1 MYYIKYS
8 GMEENKEMTRM
19 EKYADYRQQIL
30 SQDAL
35 LFSID
40 EKAKILKQYQ
50 TKINNIS
57 PLILNN
63 LQNELSVISLVSVNN
78 VDLKKFSDLKKFN
91 NLLDKDVK
99 NDLSKRINDFLN
111 TYSNNLIIDTKSNLI
126 SDKWLEHDKN
136 YLLLNEIKSKINNCK
151 NQLVD
156 FQGVSKAKL
165 NKLNDIIENVNS
177 GKDDIKQ
184 YTIESSNVEPTNN
197 FFKRSYFIVVFS
209 IIFLMLLIV
218 ILNVFVITS
227 WAK

>member
-8 GMEENKEMTRM
+8 GMENNKETTRM

-57 PLILNN
+57 PSILNN
-63 LQNELSVISLVSVNN
+63 LQNELNIISLVSVNN

-91 NLLDKDVK
+91 NLLDRDVK
-99 NDLSKRINDFLN
+99 NDLSKRINDFLH
-111 TYSNNLIIDTKSNLI
+111 TYSNNSIIDTKSNLI

-136 YLLLNEIKSKINNCK
+136 YLLLNEIKSQINHCK

-156 FQGVSKAKL
+156 FPSVSKAKL
-165 NKLNDIIENVNS
+165 NKLNDIIENANS
-177 GKDDIKQ
+177 DKDDIKQ
-184 YTIESSNVEPTNN
+184 YTIEPSVVEPKNN
-197 FFKRSYFIVVFS
+197 FFKRSYFVVVFS

-218 ILNVFVITS
+218 ILNIFVITS
-227 WAK
+227 